1 MNYQPVDLGGR
12 HQSDKQLGSLAS
24 KEGRSPGLYIPIGDC
39 RCPEIVVCGES
50 DGGLRGGS

>member
-39 RCPEIVVCGES
+39 RCPEIVVCGER